1 MRVGETL
8 IVYLTRSPFN
18 HALVEMHVLTVSQC
32 ARQVEQSPDNLRT
45 ACRVRGEAE
54 ARHRLPQYIRRA
66 IKYLE
71 SCDPLPFFIDIV
83 LDHGGDEGPR

>member
-18 HALVEMHVLTVSQC
+18 HTLVEMY

-66 IKYLE
+66 INYLE
-71 SCDPLPFFIDIV
+71 CGDPLPIFIDIV
-83 LDHGGDEGPR
+83 LDYGGDEGPR